1 MLRGVSISNVI
12 METWVMLRP
21 PMAEHVGV
29 MAISSLGAH
38 LHLLQIDSSQDI
50 PNTWYLTR
58 CSRHLFWCLGLRW

>member
-1 MLRGVSISNVI
+1 MLSGVPVSDVV
-12 METWVMLRP
+12 MKTRVMLRP

-38 LHLLQIDSSQDI
+38 LHLLEIDSSQDI

-58 CSRHLFWCLGLRW
+58 YSRHQSPSRFE